1 MKSLKNLFI
10 RKQILHILVAFPLLP
25 ADQRKEKKKKGK
37 LNYNCSFFMM
47 QRFLLPEQF
56 TKIERCRQK

>member
-25 ADQRKEKKKKGK
+25 ADQKKEKKKKGK
-37 LNYNCSFFMM
+37 LSYNCSF
-47 QRFLLPEQF
+47 L
-56 TKIERCRQK
+56 